1 MLDFHWDT
9 TQVKYDPAYVTP
21 PGGWQVEFDGCH
33 PGGPYTYAWTIDGGA
48 VTSTADP
55 CKVIYRFYIAPGV
68 QAAHSVT
75 LTVTGTQGQH
85 ASMTHKIVPRNWLIV
100 SIGDSYSSGQGAPDV
115 PQQLDGQFVVKAIPR
130 WEDRRCDRSGL
141 SGPAQAALAIERED
155 PWTSVTFLSFA
166 CSGAGVYS
174 GLTGPYKGAEPPNSP
189 YVPTAT
195 AGSGRPRTMP
205 PSNSDVK
212 SANSELRKSD
222 PLRADTV
229 FTNQT
234 TPSSALLLPQVW
246 QVEGA
251 VGRRPIDALII
262 SIGLNDIGF
271 SDILKQC
278 FLGAAV
284 VAGAAVGGP
293 CSKQYL
299 FKAGVVAKLDSLR
312 SKYDSLD
319 KMIRDDLNV
328 SRVYLSEYPNPLNDQ
343 DGKTCGTAPG
353 GHRSLEITPR
363 SGIDPQSV
371 VWLRDTV
378 AAGLNKAVHD
388 AAARHSWQVDEIW
401 SKFARHGECADN
413 NNRWIN
419 TEEDARRT
427 VGPYYFVDQDH
438 PNLYPSS
445 GTMHP
450 NPAGQAAHAASL
462 ASLLRRTLSN
472 TPVVFVKLCAHAM
485 AGIPCPVTVEVYS
498 PGGGAIPAKVRFDYE
513 TALFD
518 ANTPLVHT
526 FHGNGTAHYVSVAP
540 TGDYN
545 EAAATFRVPLQPLTV
560 RVDPFPVTPRVP
572 TDVTVH
578 LTDAAGKPVDGTVS
592 LQDPPA
598 SRPGPAAPAP
608 QTYRTNAPITG
619 HVFQA
624 NLHILHHRDGSVC
637 TVVIATTG
645 MVVPR
650 DSVDYENTS
659 KDVKFIENQGAGC
672 EGP

>member
-1 MLDFHWDT
+1 ML
-9 TQVKYDPAYVTP
+9 
-21 PGGWQVEFDGCH
+21 
-33 PGGPYTYAWTIDGGA
+33 
-48 VTSTADP
+48 
-55 CKVIYRFYIAPGV
+55 
-68 QAAHSVT
+68 
-75 LTVTGTQGQH
+75 
-85 ASMTHKIVPRNWLIV
+85 
-100 SIGDSYSSGQGAPDV
+100 
-115 PQQLDGQFVVKAIPR
+115 
-130 WEDRRCDRSGL
+130 
-141 SGPAQAALAIERED
+141 
-155 PWTSVTFLSFA
+155 
-166 CSGAGVYS
+166 
-174 GLTGPYKGAEPPNSP
+174 
-189 YVPTAT
+189 
-195 AGSGRPRTMP
+195 
-205 PSNSDVK
+205 PSNGDVK
-212 SANSELRKSD
+212 SANSELRKTD
-222 PLRADTV
+222 TGATV

-319 KMIRDDLNV
+319 KMIRADLNV

-438 PNLYPSS
+438 PNLYLSS

-498 PGGGAIPAKVRFDYE
+498 PGGGAIPARVRFDDD
-513 TALFD
+513 TTQLD
-518 ANTPLVHT
+518 ANTPLLYT
-526 FHGNGTAHYVSVAP
+526 FHGSRGRNVSQFPTGAYSNHSVQVRP

-545 EAAATFRVPLQPLTV
+545 ESGATFRITLQALTV
-560 RVDPFPVTPRVP
+560 RVDPFPVPVAVGPRSKGTP
-572 TDVTVH
+572 TDVTVY
-578 LTDAAGKPVDGTVS
+578 LTDAAGRPADGTLTLENPQGLV
-592 LQDPPA
+592 
-598 SRPGPAAPAP
+598 
-608 QTYRTNAPITG
+608 QTYHTNTLIKG
-619 HVFQA
+619 VVFQI
-624 NLHILHHRDGSVC
+624 HVGFVRRRDGSTCRIV
-637 TVVIATTG
+637 TGTTG
-645 MVVPR
+645 RVQPR
-650 DSVDYENTS
+650 DSVDYEKAP
-659 KDVKFIENQGAGC
+659 KDVKFVDSGPDVGC